1 MSNNDVNK
9 FDEWSGWDVPKV
21 VTSTPGELVVAPQA
35 NGMWLVPA
43 RVAGNWGDSYAPIA
57 GLLDTGSTR
66 SAVSA
71 RLAKGLGLALGSP
84 VNVTTAGGVVQGRTA
99 LLTLCIGTIQ
109 ITDWPII
116 VLPMKRNLLIGND
129 LLVKLNARHQEDGT
143 YYLQG

>member
-21 VTSTPGELVVAPQA
+21 VTNTPGELVVAPQA

-43 RVAGNWGDSYAPIA
+43 RVAGLAFGFATV

-129 LLVKLNARHQEDGT
+129 LLVKLNAHHQEDGS
-143 YYLQG
+143 YYLRG